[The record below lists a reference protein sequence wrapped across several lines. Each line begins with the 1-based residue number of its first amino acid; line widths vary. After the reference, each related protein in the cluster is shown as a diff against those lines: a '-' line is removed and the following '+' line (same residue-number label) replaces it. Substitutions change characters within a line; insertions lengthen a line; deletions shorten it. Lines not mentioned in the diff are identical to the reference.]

1 MIRVISDT
9 SPKQFEFRANYLKR
23 KGWVMITPV
32 RVTKIKGI
40 QHFESDF
47 KMVRGNNK

>member
-1 MIRVISDT
+1 MIQVISDT
-9 SPKQFEFRANYLKR
+9 SPKQFELKASSMKR

-32 RVTKIKGI
+32 RVTNIKGV

-47 KMVRGNNK
+47 KMVRKNNK